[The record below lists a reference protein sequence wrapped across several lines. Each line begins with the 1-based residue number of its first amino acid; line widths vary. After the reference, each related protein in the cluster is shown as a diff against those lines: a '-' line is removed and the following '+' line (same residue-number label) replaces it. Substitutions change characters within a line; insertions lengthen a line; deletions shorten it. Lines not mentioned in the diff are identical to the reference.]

1 MPWVPK
7 YTITPQLLQT
17 IRQIGEE
24 IGYVRAMRLPGS
36 TQTKLQDLA
45 LQLSTHASTSIEG
58 NPLALTDVRRLL
70 KAQPDQIR
78 DTERE
83 ILNYNVA
90 LRAVY
95 AEVKKGAFKL
105 TASSICEVQG
115 QVTDG
120 LLDNPHHIGRLRKD
134 PVIIRDPRTPDSI
147 LFIPPDAND
156 VADLLDELISFT
168 KENIGQMDAV
178 ILAGLFHR
186 QHVVI
191 HPFMDGNGRTTRI
204 LTTALLGLGGLE
216 IFDLFAFENFY
227 NRNVT
232 RYFAK
237 VGVFGDYYD
246 QTEQIDHTE
255 WLEYFADG
263 ILDEL
268 IRVRGS
274 LRHEGPRLE
283 AHHQQILNYVQE
295 HGRITQR
302 DYGSLTS
309 RSLAARKKDF
319 ADLLD
324 WELIERKGQ
333 GRSVF
338 YTLLEEA

>member
-1 MPWVPK
+1 MPWIPK
-7 YTITPQLLQT
+7 YTITPKLLQT

-24 IGYVRAMRLPGS
+24 IGYIRALRLPGS
-36 TQTKLQDLA
+36 AQTKLQDLA

-70 KAQPDQIR
+70 KSQPDKVR

-83 ILNYNVA
+83 ILNYNAA
-90 LRAVY
+90 LKAGY
-95 AEVKKGAFKL
+95 ADIKKGTFEL
-105 TASSICEVQG
+105 TVSSICKIQK
-115 QVTDG
+115 QVTDS
-120 LLDNPHHIGRLRKD
+120 LLDNPSHIGQLRKD
-134 PVIIRDPRTPDSI
+134 PVIIRDPRNQGSV
-147 LFIPPDAND
+147 LFIPPDAKD
-156 VADLLDELISFT
+156 VPALLNELISFT
-168 KENIGQMDAV
+168 QENLGQMDTI

-186 QHVVI
+186 QHVII

-232 RYFAK
+232 RYFAR
-237 VGVFGDYYD
+237 VGVFGDYYE
-246 QTEQIDHTE
+246 QTEQIEHTE
-255 WLEYFADG
+255 WLEYFAEG

-268 IRVRGS
+268 IRVRG
-274 LRHEGPRLE
+274 LLKHEGPRLE
-283 AHHQQILNYVQE
+283 AHHQKILDHIHEY
-295 HGRITQR
+295 GRITQR
-302 DYGSLTS
+302 DYGTLTS

-338 YTLLEEA
+338 YVLSENA